1 MKVYRKSLVI
11 QLLLFTMFFAMGAY
25 TLGIHYLGEAY
36 PWIVYVIFGLLIVL
50 AIVGFIIYRSSDNTV
65 VVITEKE
72 LRTVR
77 YLIYGYFAVYLLQMI
92 ISSRFDG
99 KVDTLEI
106 IALVSG
112 VLLMTIAIIGVFLQ
126 YRVLRLK

>member
-1 MKVYRKSLVI
+1 MKVYRKSLVV
-11 QLLLFTMFFAMGAY
+11 QLLLFIMFFAMGAY
-25 TLGIHYLGEAY
+25 TLGIHYLGKAH
-36 PWIVYVIFGLLIVL
+36 PWIVYVIFGLLVAL
-50 AIVGFIIYRSSDNTV
+50 GIVGFIIYKSSDNTV
-65 VVITEKE
+65 VAITEKE
-72 LRTVR
+72 LKTIR